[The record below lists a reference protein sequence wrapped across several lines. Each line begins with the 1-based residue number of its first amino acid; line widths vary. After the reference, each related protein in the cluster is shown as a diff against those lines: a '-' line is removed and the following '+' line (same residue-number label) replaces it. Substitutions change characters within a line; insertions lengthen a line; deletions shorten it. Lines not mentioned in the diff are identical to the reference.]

1 MTKRDLIEDLKGVDD
16 DAQIVIAKC
25 LVLDEEDAIT
35 AEMHVPIVG
44 VAYSHKNDEK
54 GKEAELRFV
63 LRLDDVKECFH
74 PKDVKFLSPDAFT
87 DRSVE

>member
-1 MTKRDLIEDLKGVDD
+1 MTKRDLIEDLKNIDD
-16 DAQIVIAKC
+16 DAHIVIAKC

-44 VAYSHKNDEK
+44 IAYSKNE
-54 GKEAELRFV
+54 GRETELRFV
-63 LRLDDVKECFH
+63 LRLDDVKSCFH
-74 PKDVKFLSPDAFT
+74 PKDVKFLPPDAFT